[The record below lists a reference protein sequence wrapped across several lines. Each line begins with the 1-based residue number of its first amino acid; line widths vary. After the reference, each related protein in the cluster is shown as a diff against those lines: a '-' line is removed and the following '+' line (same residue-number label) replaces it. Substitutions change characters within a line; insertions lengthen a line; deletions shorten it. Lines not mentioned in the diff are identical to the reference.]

1 MANPEEASNPA
12 VSSVTLVTLA
22 ICNFSLGTRAPINR
36 SGGSDRPAPSLNAVF
51 DAECCAETGQS
62 AF

>member
-22 ICNFSLGTRAPINR
+22 ICDFSNGTRVPINR
-36 SGGSDRPAPSLNAVF
+36 SSGFDRPEP
-51 DAECCAETGQS
+51 T
-62 AF
+62 